1 MTKKLQPTKVLLQA
15 GRDVVIFGFKLAIS
29 FGCGQ
34 DKLRWAFVSYLLLLY
49 LYSTAVGGRHS
60 NGFPACSNT
69 RTLCVTLHNIPF
81 DN

>member
-49 LYSTAVGGRHS
+49 LYSSAVGVGHS
-60 NGFPACSNT
+60 NEFPACSNT
-69 RTLCVTLHNIPF
+69 QSLWAMLIDTL
-81 DN
+81 